1 MFTEILENGRN
12 TSTAI
17 DARIN
22 QEAEFV
28 DQASLQKTAVD
39 DAATLQHDFPEAELS
54 QCFQC
59 LVEIIAV
66 PSCKKI

>member
-1 MFTEILENGRN
+1 MFPMFTEIIENGRN

-39 DAATLQHDFPEAELS
+39 DAATLQHDFP
-54 QCFQC
+54 
-59 LVEIIAV
+59 
-66 PSCKKI
+66 